1 MRVLIHIE
9 NCKLLDGTCKPVTN
23 EYENVL
29 SIQKIDSEIL
39 LTYKDIKN
47 QVHTTTYDRKDIRII
62 ILWYS
67 C

>member
-9 NCKLLDGTCKPVTN
+9 NCELLDGTSKPVTN

-29 SIQKIDSEIL
+29 SIQKIDSTIL

-47 QVHTTTYDRKDIRII
+47 T
-62 ILWYS
+62 
-67 C
+67 